1 MKFTQDTMASNKGK
15 MRVAILSGK
24 GGTGKTLLSVNLAA
38 AAKESVY
45 VDCDVEEPN
54 GALYFRP
61 LNISTE
67 KIYSIIPKVDPEKCT
82 GCRKCVDFCEFNA
95 LAHTGD
101 KLLIFEDV
109 CHSCGGCFL
118 VCPEDALS
126 EKNKEVGEVTI
137 GVSDYVTVISGKLN
151 IGEASGIPII
161 DYLLENS
168 YTYKDCTFIDCPPGS
183 ACPVM
188 ESVKDADYCLLVAEP
203 TIFGVHNLAM
213 VVELVTLLEKPFGV
227 VLNKCL
233 SGSNPSEDFCKEHGI
248 PILGKIPFDQDIGM
262 INSQGK
268 ILARENPAYEKMFNR
283 ILQKIQ
289 REVRNETTSH
299 IKR

>member
-1 MKFTQDTMASNKGK
+1 MASKKNK
-15 MRVAILSGK
+15 MRIAILSGK

-38 AAKESVY
+38 AAKDCVY

-54 GALYFRP
+54 GALYFKP
-61 LNISTE
+61 LSISSET
-67 KIYSIIPKVDPEKCT
+67 IYSPIPKVDSAKCT
-82 GCRKCVDFCEFNA
+82 GCRKCVDFCQFNA
-95 LAHTGD
+95 LAHTGE

-109 CHSCGGCFL
+109 CHSCGGCML
-118 VCPEDALS
+118 VCPEEALT
-126 EKNKEVGEVTI
+126 EKNKEVGEVEI
-137 GVSDYVTVISGKLN
+137 GVSEYVTVVSGQLN

-161 DYLLENS
+161 DHLLENS

-188 ESVKDADYCLLVAEP
+188 ESVKDADYCVLVAEP
-203 TIFGVHNLAM
+203 TIFGAHNLAM

-233 SGSNPSEDFCKEHGI
+233 PGKNPSEEFCKERHI
-248 PILGKIPFDQDIGM
+248 PIISSIPFDHDLGM
-262 INSQGK
+262 LNSQGK
-268 ILARENPAYEKMFNR
+268 ILVRENPAYEKMFSV

-289 REVRNETTSH
+289 REVKNETASH
-299 IKR
+299 SKR

>member
-1 MKFTQDTMASNKGK
+1 MASKKGR
-15 MRVAILSGK
+15 MRIAVLSGK

-38 AAKESVY
+38 TAKDSVY

-54 GALYFRP
+54 GALYFKP

-67 KIYSIIPKVDPEKCT
+67 TIYSLIPQVDSSKCT

-95 LAHTGD
+95 LAHTGE

-109 CHSCGGCFL
+109 CHSCGGCML
-118 VCPEDALS
+118 VCPENALT
-126 EKNKEVGEVTI
+126 EKGKEVGEVTI
-137 GVSDYVTVISGKLN
+137 GVSEYVTVISGKLN

-188 ESVKDADYCLLVAEP
+188 ESVKDADYCVLVAEP
-203 TIFGVHNLAM
+203 TIFGAHNLAM
-213 VVELVTLLEKPFGV
+213 VVELAILLKKPFGV

-233 SGSNPSEDFCKEHGI
+233 PGNNPSEDFCKERGI
-248 PILGKIPFDQDIGM
+248 PIFGRIPFDPDLGM
-262 INSQGK
+262 LNSEGK
-268 ILARENPAYEKMFNR
+268 ILARENPAYEKMFAR
-283 ILQKIQ
+283 ILKMIQ
-289 REVRNETTSH
+289 REVRS
-299 IKR
+299 R

>member
-1 MKFTQDTMASNKGK
+1 MKFIQGTMANKKSK
-15 MRVAILSGK
+15 MRIAVLSGK

-38 AAKESVY
+38 AAKDSVY

-54 GALYFRP
+54 GALYFKP
-61 LNISTE
+61 LNISRET
-67 KIYSIIPKVDPEKCT
+67 IYSLIPKVDADKCT
-82 GCRKCVDFCEFNA
+82 GCRKCVEFCEFNA
-95 LAHTGD
+95 LAHTGE
-101 KLLIFEDV
+101 KLLIFDDV
-109 CHSCGGCFL
+109 CHSCGGCML
-118 VCPEDALS
+118 VCPENALT
-126 EKNKEVGEVTI
+126 ERKKEVGEVNI
-137 GVSDYVTVISGKLN
+137 GVSDKVTVISGELN

-168 YTYKDCTFIDCPPGS
+168 YTYKDCTFIDCPTGS

-188 ESVKDADYCLLVAEP
+188 ESVKDADYCVLVAEP
-203 TIFGVHNLAM
+203 TIFGAHNLAM

-233 SGSNPSEDFCKEHGI
+233 TGKNPSEELCKEKNI
-248 PILGKIPFDQDIGM
+248 PILGRIPFDQDLGM

-268 ILARENPAYEKMFNR
+268 ILAREHPDYEKMFST

-289 REVRNETTSH
+289 REVKHETASH
-299 IKR
+299 SKR

>member
-1 MKFTQDTMASNKGK
+1 MVSNKGK
-15 MRVAILSGK
+15 MRIAILSGK

-54 GALYFRP
+54 GALYFKP

-67 KIYSIIPKVDPEKCT
+67 NIYSIIPKVDPAKCI

-95 LAHTGD
+95 LAHTGEN
-101 KLLIFEDV
+101 LLVFEDV

-118 VCPEDALS
+118 VCPEDALT
-126 EKNKEVGEVTI
+126 EKSKEIGEVSI
-137 GVSDYVTVISGKLN
+137 GVSDYVTVVSGILN

-168 YTYKDCTFIDCPPGS
+168 YTYKDYTFIDCPPGS

-188 ESVKDADYCLLVAEP
+188 ESVKDSDYCVLVAEP
-203 TIFGVHNLAM
+203 TIFGAHNLAM
-213 VVELVTLLEKPFGV
+213 VVELVLLLEKPFGV

-233 SGSNPSEDFCKEHGI
+233 PGNNPSEDFCKNRGI
-248 PILGKIPFDQDIGM
+248 PILGRIPFDQDLGM
-262 INSQGK
+262 LNSQGK
-268 ILARENPAYEKMFNR
+268 ILAREDSAYEKMFNT
-283 ILQKIQ
+283 ILKKI
-289 REVRNETTSH
+289 RKEVKNEAASYT
-299 IKR
+299 KR

>member
-1 MKFTQDTMASNKGK
+1 MASKKNK
-15 MRVAILSGK
+15 MRIAILSGK

-38 AAKESVY
+38 AAKDCVY

-54 GALYFRP
+54 GALYFKP
-61 LNISTE
+61 LSISSET
-67 KIYSIIPKVDPEKCT
+67 IYSPIPKVDPAKCT
-82 GCRKCVDFCEFNA
+82 GCRKCVDFCQFNA
-95 LAHTGD
+95 LAHTGE

-109 CHSCGGCFL
+109 CHSCGGCML
-118 VCPEDALS
+118 VCPEKALT
-126 EKNKEVGEVTI
+126 EKNKEVGEVEI
-137 GVSDYVTVISGKLN
+137 GVSEYVTVVSGQLN

-161 DYLLENS
+161 DHLLENS

-188 ESVKDADYCLLVAEP
+188 ESVKDADYCVLVAEP
-203 TIFGVHNLAM
+203 TIFGAHNLAM

-233 SGSNPSEDFCKEHGI
+233 PGKNPSEEFCKERNI
-248 PILGKIPFDQDIGM
+248 PIISSIPFDHDLGM
-262 INSQGK
+262 LNSQGK
-268 ILARENPAYEKMFNR
+268 ILVRENPTYEKMFSV

-289 REVRNETTSH
+289 REVKNETASH
-299 IKR
+299 SKR